1 MADNETSTRSG
12 NGAGARVQAAADEI
26 ADTPRRVR
34 AAVEPDAEHLED
46 QVAQLQKDLKSITNT
61 LNRMGQTAGTE
72 LKSTG
77 QSAIGYA
84 QDEFGQLEKQLK
96 DTIREKPLTA
106 IAAAAAV
113 GFMIAVLTR

>member
-1 MADNETSTRSG
+1 MADHETSTRS
-12 NGAGARVQAAADEI
+12 NGTSARAHAAAEDL

-34 AAVEPDAEHLED
+34 AAVEPEAESLEN
-46 QVAQLQKDLKSITNT
+46 QVAQLQTDLKSITST
-61 LNRMGQTAGTE
+61 LNRMGQTAGNE

-106 IAAAAAV
+106 IASALAA
-113 GFMIAVLTR
+113 GFILAVLTR

>member
-1 MADNETSTRSG
+1 MADNETSTRG
-12 NGAGARVQAAADEI
+12 NVTSARVHAAADEI
-26 ADTPRRVR
+26 AETPRRVR

-46 QVAQLQKDLKSITNT
+46 QVAQLQKDLKSITAT

-106 IAAAAAV
+106 VASALAA
-113 GFMIAVLTR
+113 GFILAVLTR